1 MKELK
6 ADAYLERLDQLQRKY
21 TSIDYRL
28 SLLIEQE
35 TKTPGTSLHELFT
48 REQAAEFLGVNLR
61 TFNRIVAERKIPKS
75 KPSLPHC
82 RDPRIY
88 YHKGDLLK
96 LFTLSVVDS
105 KGGKNNKRKRYE

>member
-35 TKTPGTSLHELFT
+35 THNPGTSLHELFT
-48 REQAAEFLGVNLR
+48 REQAAEFLGVSPR
-61 TFNRIVAERKIPKS
+61 QFDRIVMERKVPKY
-75 KPSLPHC
+75 KPSLSYK
-82 RDPRIY
+82 RFY
-88 YHKGDLLK
+88 YYKGDLLK
-96 LFTLSVVDS
+96 LFDLVVVED
-105 KGGKNNKRKRYE
+105 KR

>member
-48 REQAAEFLGVNLR
+48 REQAAEFLGVTHR
-61 TFNRIVAERKIPKS
+61 AFDRIAHERKIPKS
-75 KPSLPHC
+75 KPSLKD
-82 RDPRIY
+82 RRIY

>member
-35 TKTPGTSLHELFT
+35 TNNPGTSLHELFT
-48 REQAAEFLGVNLR
+48 REQAAEFLGVTLR
-61 TFNRIVAERKIPKS
+61 HFDRIVAERKVPKS
-75 KPSLPHC
+75 KPII
-82 RDPRIY
+82 RDHRIY

-96 LFTLSVVDS
+96 LFSLAVVED
-105 KGGKNNKRKRYE
+105 KQKRHV

>member
-48 REQAAEFLGVNLR
+48 REQAAEFLGVNIR
-61 TFNRIVAERKIPKS
+61 HFDRIAHERKIPKS
-75 KPSLPHC
+75 KSSLI
-82 RDPRIY
+82 DPRIY

-96 LFTLSVVDS
+96 LVTLSVVDS

>member
-28 SLLIEQE
+28 SPLLEQE

-48 REQAAEFLGVNLR
+48 REQAAEFLGIWLR
-61 TFNRIVAERKIPKS
+61 EKKRPAFSIVVPGILTGLSKDIIWRGIIPNM
-75 KPSLPHC
+75 L
-82 RDPRIY
+82 
-88 YHKGDLLK
+88 
-96 LFTLSVVDS
+96 TM
-105 KGGKNNKRKRYE
+105 

>member
-35 TKTPGTSLHELFT
+35 THNPGTSLHELFT
-48 REQAAEFLGVNLR
+48 REQAAEFLGITVSASAG
-61 TFNRIVAERKIPKS
+61 TS
-75 KPSLPHC
+75 
-82 RDPRIY
+82 
-88 YHKGDLLK
+88 
-96 LFTLSVVDS
+96 
-105 KGGKNNKRKRYE
+105 